1 MTVAQVIGFMLTTI
15 GAICSFI
22 GSAVLFYN
30 QGKCNGLKIKSID
43 ICPAIVLMIGG
54 IFGEYIAL
62 DLFITQ
68 FCK

>member
-1 MTVAQVIGFMLTTI
+1 MTAAQVIVFMISTI

-30 QGKCNGLKIKSID
+30 QGKCDSLKIKSID

-54 IFGEYIAL
+54 IFGEYIAV
-62 DLFITQ
+62 DLFIAQ

>member
-1 MTVAQVIGFMLTTI
+1 MTKAQVIVFMLSI
-15 GAICSFI
+15 LGAIGSFI
-22 GSAVLFYN
+22 GSAALFYK
-30 QGKCNGLKIKSID
+30 QGKGDALNRNSLD
-43 ICPAIVLMIGG
+43 ICPAIVLMILG